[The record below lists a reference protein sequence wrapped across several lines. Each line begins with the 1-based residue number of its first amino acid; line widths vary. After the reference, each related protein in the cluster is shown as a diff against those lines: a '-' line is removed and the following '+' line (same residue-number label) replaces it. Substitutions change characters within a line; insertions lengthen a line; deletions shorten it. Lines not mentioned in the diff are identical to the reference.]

1 MRLPLEN
8 NLTALRRAA
17 STLRVGRKAS
27 LRSLADAPTGD
38 SCCELCSD
46 YVFKPTNPDLTP
58 LALVYLC
65 HHIVHAQCALLDPT
79 SELPLRPDPVNS
91 MLFASQVSAQSR
103 GTRRI
108 DVMGRNLGGKL
119 AYAATL
125 RVKEGRCPVCTR
137 KAESRRAA
145 G

>member
-1 MRLPLEN
+1 M
-8 NLTALRRAA
+8 LTP
-17 STLRVGRKAS
+17 VIGN
-27 LRSLADAPTGD
+27 
-38 SCCELCSD
+38 SCCELCTD
-46 YVFKPTNPDLTP
+46 YVFKPSNPDLTP

-103 GTRRI
+103 GTRKI
-108 DVMGRNLGGKL
+108 DVMSRNLGGKL

-137 KAESRRAA
+137 KVDSRVA
-145 G
+145 GG